1 VNLVLL
7 EPDELG
13 AEGRACVRGR
23 RAEHVRDVLGKRA
36 GDELRVGVLGGRIGR
51 ARIVHAD
58 DHAIDLAVELD
69 EDPPPRAA
77 ITLVLALPRPPVLR
91 RVLQHVA
98 AMGIARLVLCQSAR
112 VEKSYWSSPSAT
124 PAAIREQL
132 CLGLEQGGDT
142 ILPEVDLQRR
152 FRPLVE
158 DVLAATPPGVMRLV
172 ADPSATQSCP
182 VDVGA
187 PVVLVVGPEGGLVP
201 FELELLTAAGFT
213 AVGLG
218 PRVLRV
224 ETAVVAL
231 LARLGA

>member
-1 VNLVLL
+1 MNLVLL
-7 EPDELG
+7 EEGELG
-13 AEGRACVRGR
+13 ADGHAIVRGR
-23 RAEHVRDVLGKRA
+23 RAEHVREVLGKHA

-51 ARIVHAD
+51 ARIVAD
-58 DHAIDLAVELD
+58 EHDALELAIVLEA
-69 EDPPPRAA
+69 DPPPRRVV
-77 ITLVLALPRPPVLR
+77 TLVLALPRPPVLR

-98 AMGIARLVLCQSAR
+98 AMGVARLVLCQSAR

-124 PAAIREQL
+124 ESAIREQM
-132 CLGLEQGGDT
+132 CLGLEQAGDT
-142 ILPEVDLQRR
+142 ILPALEIHRR

-158 DVLAATPPGVMRLV
+158 DVLAATPAGVLRLV
-172 ADPSATQSCP
+172 ADPSAAHPCP

-201 FELELLTAAGFT
+201 FELELLRAAGFT
-213 AVGLG
+213 AIGLG

-224 ETAVVAL
+224 ETAVVSL